1 MRMSSASTTEM
12 SRPESP
18 RIGRS
23 SKSLAL
29 FFEANDGRR
38 SSLRGD
44 ERRTSVGPC
53 AMGRASRDAA
63 RCARCRV
70 CTWYEILSHSD
81 PGETLDE
88 LSRLEATSYDSF
100 YRATEG

>member
-29 FFEANDGRR
+29 IFEANDGQR
-38 SSLRGD
+38 SCLRGY
-44 ERRTSVGPC
+44 ERRASVGPWV
-53 AMGRASRDAA
+53 GRRVMPRA
-63 RCARCRV
+63 ARCRV
-70 CTWYEILSHSD
+70 CTWYEIFSHQRSRRD
-81 PGETLDE
+81 LDE
-88 LSRLEATSYDSF
+88 QSF
-100 YRATEG
+100 RSDEL

>member
-1 MRMSSASTTEM
+1 MRMSTTEM

-38 SSLRGD
+38 SCLQGD
-44 ERRTSVGPC
+44 ERRASVGPWV
-53 AMGRASRDAA
+53 GRRVMPRA
-63 RCARCRV
+63 ARCRV
-70 CTWYEILSHSD
+70 CTWYEISSHSD
-81 PGETLDE
+81 PGEILMN
-88 LSRLEATSYDSF
+88 SRLEVKL
-100 YRATEG
+100 